1 MDADVAVQERLSE
14 ATEPTRCAAQGAQGA
29 LACGVAVPIEDG
41 VGERVEDEAKQL
53 VTEAVGHGGALSGR
67 SFPPPLS

>member
-14 ATEPTRCAAQGAQGA
+14 ATESTRCAAQGGQGA
-29 LACGVAVPIEDG
+29 LACSVAVPIEDR

-53 VTEAVGHGGALSGR
+53 VTEAVGHGVTLSGR
-67 SFPPPLS
+67 FSPLLS